1 MAAIEVEHTTRL
13 ALEEKAKLKK
23 SFRRLDMILFTICA
37 MVGMDLI
44 GSIASSGLEAV
55 TWLFLL
61 AILFLLPYA
70 LIMSEL
76 GTSFPEEGG
85 PYEWVK
91 LAFGR
96 VQAGIFAVFYWITN
110 PFWVGGSLAFTAVAA
125 INSEWFSVSS
135 GSFLDYLLKIV
146 FIWLT
151 IGVAIASLDKGKWI
165 PNLGAMG
172 RAFLV
177 ALFVLTVAIYAIK
190 NGVQDGLVGSD
201 LVPSLGGF
209 LGIVPLAIFAFVGF
223 ELQSNAAEEMVNPQK
238 DIPISVSRAGIFATI
253 AYILPVLGV
262 LFVLPLDKID
272 GLDAFIRATDVTFHD
287 VWGDALGGFLLQV
300 TVALLILA
308 LATSGASWIMGSDR
322 TEAVAAYDGAFFPYF
337 GRIDAKLGTPVR
349 VNILTGLVGTA
360 FCVIATLITTSG
372 GQSAQAT
379 FGVVL
384 TIAITTTLISYLWV
398 FPAAYKLRRSHGAV
412 PRVYRVP
419 GGNAGMLVAAVL
431 TTFFTAVGSIEALV
445 PGLIWKILGQDYGSF
460 VEAWGV
466 TRTRFE
472 VLTLGSV
479 AIVIVLA
486 LIGYSAGKRVR
497 DQDVTV
503 PIGGPAQPS

>member
-44 GSIASSGLEAV
+44 GSIASNGLEAV
-55 TWLFLL
+55 TWLILL
-61 AILFLLPYA
+61 ALLFLVPYG

-125 INSEWFSVSS
+125 IDSEWFSVSG

-165 PNLGAMG
+165 PNIGAMG

-177 ALFVLTVAIYAIK
+177 AIFVLTVAIYAIK
-190 NGVQDGLVGSD
+190 NGVQEGLAGAD
-201 LVPSLGGF
+201 LKPTLGGF

-238 DIPISVSRAGIFATI
+238 DVPVSVSRAGIFATI

-262 LFVLPLDKID
+262 LFVLPIGEID
-272 GLDAFIRATDVTFHD
+272 GLDAFIRATDVAFND
-287 VWGDALGGFLLQV
+287 VWGSALGGFLLQV

-349 VNILTGLVGTA
+349 VNILTGIVGTA
-360 FCVIATLITTSG
+360 FCVVATIIQTSG
-372 GQSAQAT
+372 GSSAQST

-398 FPAAYKLRRSHGAV
+398 FPAAYVLRRKHAGV
-412 PRVYRVP
+412 HRVYRVP
-419 GGNAGMLVAAVL
+419 GGDRGMLVAAIL
-431 TTFFTAVGSIEALV
+431 TTFFTFVGSFEALF
-445 PGLIWKILGQDYGSF
+445 PGVLWEILGQDYGSF
-460 VEAWGV
+460 FDAWGV
-466 TRTRFE
+466 SRGRFE
-472 VLTLGSV
+472 LFTLGTV
-479 AIVIVLA
+479 AIVVALAIV
-486 LIGYSAGKRVR
+486 GYAAGKRVR
-497 DQDVTV
+497 GEDVTV
-503 PIGGPAQPS
+503 PIGETA

>member
-1 MAAIEVEHTTRL
+1 VAQIAIEHTTKL

-23 SFRRLDMILFTICA
+23 SFRRLDMILFTVCA

-44 GSIASSGLEAV
+44 GTIASGGLESV
-55 TWLFLL
+55 TWLILL

-125 INSEWFSVSS
+125 IDSEWFHVGS

-151 IGVAIASLDKGKWI
+151 IGVAIASLDRGKWI
-165 PNLGAMG
+165 PNVGAMG

-177 ALFVLTVAIYAIK
+177 ALFALTVVIYAIK

-201 LVPSLGGF
+201 LAPSVGGF
-209 LGIVPLAIFAFVGF
+209 LTIVPIAIFAFVGF

-238 DIPISVSRAGIFATI
+238 DIPVSVSRAGIFATI
-253 AYILPVLGV
+253 AYVLPVLGV

-287 VWGDALGGFLLQV
+287 VWGNALGGFLLQV

-337 GRIDAKLGTPVR
+337 GRIHDKLGTPVR
-349 VNILTGLVGTA
+349 VNILTGLV
-360 FCVIATLITTSG
+360 CVIATIVTKSG

-379 FGVVL
+379 FQVVL

-398 FPAAYKLRRSHGAV
+398 FPAAYKLRRSHGTV
-412 PRVYRVP
+412 PRVYAVP
-419 GGNAGMLVAAVL
+419 GGNGGMLAAAIL

-445 PGLIWKILGQDYGSF
+445 PGLIWKILGKDYGSF

-472 VLTLGSV
+472 VLTLGSAV
-479 AIVIVLA
+479 VVIILA
-486 LIGYSAGKRVR
+486 LIGYTAGKRVR
-497 DQDVTV
+497 EQDVTV
-503 PIGGPAQPS
+503 PIGESAA

>member
-1 MAAIEVEHTTRL
+1 MAAIEVEHTTKL
-13 ALEEKAKLKK
+13 ALEEKAKLRK

-44 GSIASSGLEAV
+44 GTIAGNGLQAV
-55 TWLFLL
+55 TWLIIL
-61 AILFLLPYA
+61 ALLFLLPYA

-125 INSEWFSVSS
+125 IDSEWFNVGG
-135 GSFLDYLLKIV
+135 GSFLDYLLKIA

-165 PNLGAMG
+165 PNIGAMG

-177 ALFVLTVAIYAIK
+177 AIFVLTVAIYAIK
-190 NGVQDGLVGSD
+190 NGVQEGLVGAD
-201 LVPSLGGF
+201 LKPTVAGF
-209 LGIVPLAIFAFVGF
+209 LAIVPVAIFAFVGF

-238 DIPISVSRAGIFATI
+238 DVPVSVSRAGIFATI

-262 LFVLPLDKID
+262 LFVLPIGEID
-272 GLDAFIRATDVTFHD
+272 GLDAFIRATDVAFND
-287 VWGDALGGFLLQV
+287 VWGSALGGFLLQV
-300 TVALLILA
+300 VVALLILA

-349 VNILTGLVGTA
+349 VNILTGIVGTL
-360 FCVIATLITTSG
+360 FCVVATIIQTSG
-372 GQSAQAT
+372 GASAQST

-398 FPAAYKLRRSHGAV
+398 FPAAYVLRRKHPGV
-412 PRVYRVP
+412 RRVYSMP
-419 GGNAGMLVAAVL
+419 GGDRGMLVAATL
-431 TTFFTAVGSIEALV
+431 TTFFTFVGSFEALF
-445 PGLIWKILGQDYGSF
+445 PGVLWKILGQDYGSF
-460 VEAWGV
+460 FDVWGV
-466 TRTRFE
+466 SRARFE
-472 VLTLGSV
+472 LFTLGTV
-479 AIVIVLA
+479 AIVVALAIV
-486 LIGYSAGKRVR
+486 GYAAGKRVR
-497 DQDVTV
+497 EEDVAV
-503 PIGGPAQPS
+503 PIGETA